1 MRQGH
6 TQPFVM
12 DLEKGSIHHMATP
25 EGENVRP
32 WSPHTNALEEKILT
46 AYSPAGT
53 YPGYSLE
60 GDIYFL
66 LFPTDSN
73 GNKILDFLNIIPAS
87 NTISLRKD

>member
-53 YPGYSLE
+53 YPGYSLQRVTF
-60 GDIYFL
+60 ISFYFL
-66 LFPTDSN
+66 QIPTET
-73 GNKILDFLNIIPAS
+73 KF
-87 NTISLRKD
+87 